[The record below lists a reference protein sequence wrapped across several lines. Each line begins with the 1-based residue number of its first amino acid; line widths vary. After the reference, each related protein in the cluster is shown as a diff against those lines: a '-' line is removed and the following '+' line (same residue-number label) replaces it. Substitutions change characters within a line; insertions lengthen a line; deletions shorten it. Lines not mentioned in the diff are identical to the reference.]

1 MLPKTTKAKAEE
13 LVGCSME
20 RKASFVRAKEGVD
33 DTVLSFI
40 MVSSENEGVRYDWS
54 SGEYFVERLDPLG
67 AEYSNLN
74 TFFKNHDRSVESA
87 VGSIINLRKDADGV
101 YADVRFGS
109 DDGSQLI
116 AQKYREG
123 LLTDV
128 SIGYDIKDYKVE
140 EKPNERDMVTVTSYE
155 IRELSAVGVGFDKGA
170 KQRSQETKDIP
181 MNKEFLERLATLE
194 AMTERSVEENTEL
207 KRMLSEKLDADKVE
221 IAQLRAEKDELVRQ
235 ADINTLANANDVD
248 EAIRS
253 KFLGNKNLKVEEF
266 LREALASK
274 KPEVIVQV
282 GDTSNRSDMLL
293 AIEDSLA
300 MRFGLDVKDA
310 HKDVDMFR
318 TATMS
323 DIAKAVTGATG
334 YNKDA
339 IAERAMVSADIPL
352 LLLNVGNR
360 MLEMEFEASAGTYR
374 QFVKE
379 VDVSDFR
386 SMTDITTGVGGRL
399 DKITERGELKN
410 KNKAEASET
419 WNIESF
425 GNQFDITRKM
435 IINDDLG
442 AFQSLLAEFGAMA
455 GTTANGLVY
464 DLLLER
470 GDYASY
476 LMADG
481 FAVFNTAEHGNK
493 ASGALDAT
501 TLSAGRLAMT
511 KHKAIDGNTP
521 LNIAPRDLII
531 GSTNAQTAFELNAS
545 TASLADNKNSGV
557 VNYHQG
563 AFNIIVDAEIGA
575 DEWFLGASRRT
586 IKVGYL
592 AGTGRR
598 PVLKV
603 NDSTL
608 TKTIFEGVFDFGVMA
623 EDYRGLYR
631 GK

>member
-339 IAERAMVSADIPL
+339 IAERAMVSADFPL